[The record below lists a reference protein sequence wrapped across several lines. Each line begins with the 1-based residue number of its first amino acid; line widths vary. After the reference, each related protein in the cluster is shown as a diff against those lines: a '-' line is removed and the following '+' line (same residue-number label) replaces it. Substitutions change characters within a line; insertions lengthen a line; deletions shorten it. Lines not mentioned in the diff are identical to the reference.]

1 MGMYTKLNLNIP
13 IKKDISVSNQLL
25 IENLIDGN
33 YNNSY
38 YATCNDYPDHP
49 FFNKDNR
56 KSGMF
61 KSSSYYFTGT
71 NNSEIKYDDLRE
83 HSMVVHID
91 CDFKNYSNEIEDFL
105 DWIKQY
111 IDYDEFTF
119 LGYSRYEEDE
129 YPKLYYYNEGKI
141 IVEDVNEIKN
151 K

>member
-1 MGMYTKLNLNIP
+1 MGMYTKLNLILP
-13 IKKDISVSNQLL
+13 LKKDLSVSNQLL
-25 IENLIDGN
+25 IETLVSGTYSD
-33 YNNSY
+33 SY
-38 YATCNDYPDHP
+38 YSRENNHPDHP

-91 CDFKNYSNEIEDFL
+91 CDFKNYNNEIEDFL

-111 IDYDEFTF
+111 INADYDDLKF
-119 LGYSRYEEDE
+119 LGYSQYEECNK
-129 YPKLYYYNEGKI
+129 PKLYYFSTGNI
-141 IVEDVNEIKN
+141 ITEDLDKN
-151 K
+151 